1 LTHIKMLQDFGTAK
15 KTRVRLG
22 HSPRKNRLRV
32 FLRTP
37 SLVLPIYSKRIKI
50 NRDLLY

>member
-1 LTHIKMLQDFGTAK
+1 MSFFADTSCPL
-15 KTRVRLG
+15 LG
-22 HSPRKNRLRV
+22 HSPRKKRV